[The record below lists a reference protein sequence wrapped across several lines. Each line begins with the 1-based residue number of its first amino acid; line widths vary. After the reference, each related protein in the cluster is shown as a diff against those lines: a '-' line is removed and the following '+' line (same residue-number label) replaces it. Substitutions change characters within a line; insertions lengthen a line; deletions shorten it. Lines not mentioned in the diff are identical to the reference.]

1 MSSPPDSEDRLIVG
15 GGINGAGIARDAAGR
30 GLSVLLVE
38 KGDLAGATSSAST
51 KLVHGG
57 LRYLEQ
63 YEFRLVRESLAE
75 REVLLRLAP
84 HIIWP
89 LRFVMPHEPHLR
101 PAWMIR
107 LGLLMYD
114 HIGGRRSLPGSHSV
128 NFAEDRAGGPLKPK
142 FRRGFDYSDC
152 WVDDARL
159 VVLNAVGARDK
170 GATIQTRT
178 ALTAAAREEALWRAT
193 LSDGRTVVARA
204 MVNAAGTWVR
214 DLLTDTLGQKPRNK
228 IRLIKGSHIVVRRIF
243 AGEHAYIFQND
254 DRRIIFAIPY
264 EEGFT
269 LIGTTDVA
277 VEGHEKPTASSD
289 EIAYLCVAASRYFRE
304 AVRPVDVVWSYAG
317 VRPLYDD
324 GENDPSAITRDY
336 VLDLDAPGG
345 QAPLLSVYGGKITTF
360 RRLAEHALE
369 KLAPHF
375 SKVRAAWTANGHL
388 PGGDL
393 GRPFDAFVS
402 EMARDYPA
410 LDLAW
415 LRQLARRHGSRAKVL
430 LGATKTR
437 ADLGHDFGAGLY
449 AIEVDWLRREEWAV
463 EAEDVL
469 WRRTKCGL
477 HMSEVQRAAVAEWM
491 ART

>member
-1 MSSPPDSEDRLIVG
+1 MSIPPEPYDLLIVG

-107 LGLLMYD
+107 IGLWMYD

-128 NFAEDRAGGPLKPK
+128 NFAEDRAGGPLKPR
-142 FRRGFDYSDC
+142 FRQGFDYSDC

-170 GATIQTRT
+170 GATILTRT
-178 ALTAAAREEALWRAT
+178 ALTGAARDGALWRAT
-193 LSDGRTVVARA
+193 LSDGRTVSARS
-204 MVNAAGTWVR
+204 MVNAAGGWVR

-264 EEGFT
+264 EGGFT

-277 VEGHEKPTASSD
+277 VEGHEKPTASPG

-304 AVRPVDVVWSYAG
+304 VVRPEDVVWSYAG

-336 VLDLDAPGG
+336 VLDLDARGG

-375 SKVRAAWTANGHL
+375 PGTRPAWTANGAL

-402 EMARDYPA
+402 ELARDYPA
-410 LDLAW
+410 LDLVW
-415 LRQLARRHGSRAKVL
+415 LRQLARRHGSRAKLL

-437 ADLGHDFGAGLY
+437 AELGQDFGAGLY
-449 AIEVDWLRREEWAV
+449 AIEIDWLRREEWAV

-477 HMSEVQRAAVAEWM
+477 HMSEAQRAAVADWM